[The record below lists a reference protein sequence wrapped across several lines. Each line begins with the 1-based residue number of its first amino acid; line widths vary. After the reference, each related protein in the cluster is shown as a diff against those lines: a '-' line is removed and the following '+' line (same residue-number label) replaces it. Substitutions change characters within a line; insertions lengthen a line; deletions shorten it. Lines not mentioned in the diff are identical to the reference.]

1 MKKVI
6 FFIVLMSFATSNGL
20 VFNIDKLGIPSNLLK
35 YEGGS
40 LQFGTVDLVDVKK
53 LLIMLLF
60 PYGSWTT
67 FSFFISFKR
76 IEDFFFAGI
85 AFFSFFL
92 SQWDNTGLYRL
103 IQY

>member
-1 MKKVI
+1 MGKVI

-35 YEGGS
+35 YVGGS
-40 LQFGTVDLVDVKK
+40 LQFGTVDFGVKK
-53 LLIMLLF
+53 LLIIMMLFL
-60 PYGSWTT
+60 YGSLTT